1 MRAVVQRV
9 KESRVIVEGR
19 LVGEINRGFN
29 VLLGIA
35 KDDTI
40 EDLKYIKDKIINLRV
55 FEDENDKMNLSLLDI
70 KGDILAISQFTLYG
84 DCRKGRRPN
93 FMNAMGGDEAKALY
107 EEFVKMLKE
116 SGLKVETG
124 EFGAHMNVE
133 IENDGTVTILL
144 DSKKEF

>member
-9 KESRVIVEGR
+9 KKSRVIVEGR
-19 LVGEINRGFN
+19 LVGEINN
-29 VLLGIA
+29 
-35 KDDTI
+35 
-40 EDLKYIKDKIINLRV
+40 KIINLRV

-116 SGLKVETG
+116 SGLKIETG

-133 IENDGTVTILL
+133 IENDGPVTILL